1 MTFEEFINRKLDL
14 DEQAYKID
22 AKIQLLRAQAE
33 KSTSAVS
40 LAPGGNAY
48 DDSRLEELVLKIA
61 DLEKEEAQIENEMAG
76 VSAELSTFLSRLSSP
91 IQMKILMMRYVD
103 LMPFDAIARKVHFT
117 SRSMYRYHRK
127 GLAEAKAL
135 YEGVGNRDQGTGHR
149 RQETGGGGQ
158 GIRTVSCELKT

>member
-14 DEQAYKID
+14 DEQAYKIG

-40 LAPGGNAY
+40 LAPGGIAY

-61 DLEKEEAQIENEMAG
+61 DLEKEEKSIENEMAG
-76 VSAELSTFLSRLSSP
+76 VSAELSTFLTRLSSP

-135 YEGVGNRDQGTGHR
+135 YEGVGN
-149 RQETGGGGQ
+149 
-158 GIRTVSCELKT
+158 

>member
-1 MTFEEFINRKLDL
+1 MTFEEFIKRKINL
-14 DEQAYKID
+14 DEQAYQIGEKIRM
-22 AKIQLLRAQAE
+22 LRAQAE
-33 KSTSAVS
+33 KSTSTVS

-61 DLEKEEAQIENEMAG
+61 DLEREEKSIENEMAG

-91 IQMKILMMRYVD
+91 VQMKILMMRYVD

-127 GLAEAKAL
+127 GLAEAKVI
-135 YEGVGNRDQGTGHR
+135 YEREGNR
-149 RQETGGGGQ
+149 E
-158 GIRTVSCELKT
+158 

>member
-33 KSTSAVS
+33 KSTSTVS
-40 LAPGGNAY
+40 LTPGGNAY

-91 IQMKILMMRYVD
+91 IQMRILMMRYVD

-135 YEGVGNRDQGTGHR
+135 YEGVGN
-149 RQETGGGGQ
+149 
-158 GIRTVSCELKT
+158 

>member
-61 DLEKEEAQIENEMAG
+61 DLEREEESIENEMAG
-76 VSAELSTFLSRLSSP
+76 VSVELSIFLSRLSSP
-91 IQMKILMMRYVD
+91 EQINILMMRYVD
-103 LMPFDAIARKVHFT
+103 LMSFETIAQRVPYT
-117 SRSMYRYHRK
+117 SRSMYRYHKK
-127 GLAEAKAL
+127 GLAEAKAI
-135 YEGVGNRDQGTGHR
+135 YEGVGNR
-149 RQETGGGGQ
+149 E
-158 GIRTVSCELKT
+158 